1 MHKTEILLQVC
12 YEVAIVDTLLH
23 QVADVQFPDCP
34 IDYSRRRMLRMMQ
47 DRGPMTVSDLARER
61 AVSRQYMRALVKELV
76 DSGLVE
82 FCQNPKNARSPLVHL
97 TEQGQAFT
105 SEHRQRVLVEMDKIT
120 SGLLGEDDLTA
131 TLRTLQVMRRIASDL
146 LLDK

>member
-1 MHKTEILLQVC
+1 
-12 YEVAIVDTLLH
+12 
-23 QVADVQFPDCP
+23 
-34 IDYSRRRMLRMMQ
+34 
-47 DRGPMTVSDLARER
+47 MTVSDLARER